1 MTASNLNIVVHINEQ
16 LLNVYD
22 DKDLLK
28 SYAVCTA
35 KNGVG
40 EQMGSE
46 CTPRGAHVIR
56 AKIGDREPLG
66 RVFVGRRST
75 GEIYQIDDLKKQPDR
90 DWILTRIL
98 WLSGLEKGKNRSG
111 SVDTMRRYIYI
122 HGAPDELVRKTPSS
136 HGCIRM
142 FNEDVIELFE
152 LIAVGTRVSIVE

>member
-75 GEIYQIDDLKKQPDR
+75 GEIYQIDDLKMHE
-90 DWILTRIL
+90 
-98 WLSGLEKGKNRSG
+98 GLQFHANVAG
-111 SVDTMRRYIYI
+111 SYGDDFSLRQLVLHIEYF
-122 HGAPDELVRKTPSS
+122 GAL
-136 HGCIRM
+136 
-142 FNEDVIELFE
+142 
-152 LIAVGTRVSIVE
+152 